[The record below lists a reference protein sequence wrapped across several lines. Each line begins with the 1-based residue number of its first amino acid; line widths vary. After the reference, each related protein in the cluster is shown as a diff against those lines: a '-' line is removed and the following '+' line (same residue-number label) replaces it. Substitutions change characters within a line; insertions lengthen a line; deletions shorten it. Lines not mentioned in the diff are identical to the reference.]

1 MDKGFI
7 QVGQGSIRLL
17 CALLNSLAI
26 QMDIFQGDL
35 RARRGNE
42 IFFLWQDGSK
52 VFLHPKIDFT
62 KIDKKVATIEFFV
75 NLFPQIFP

>member
-26 QMDIFQGDL
+26 QTDLFQGDL
-35 RARRGNE
+35 TPRPGNQ
-42 IFFLWQDGSK
+42 IFFL
-52 VFLHPKIDFT
+52 
-62 KIDKKVATIEFFV
+62 
-75 NLFPQIFP
+75 